1 MDKFEEEIR
10 SIFDEKFIEKAKN
23 LKRSGH
29 IFNPV
34 FYLFFTRLVE
44 LSAILRDVVLPNRY
58 ELEELFAMRRDFLHI
73 DYRTLN
79 DLLRRAWLYERSRR
93 VEFEFNKNSEDLLY
107 LLFRM
112 GKMQNEIDGVI
123 MRHVEWRKDVLVE
136 LYFTLLRILME
147 LEDTITQSIQSEKK
161 LP

>member
-44 LSAILRDVVLPNRY
+44 LSAILRDIVLPNRY

-79 DLLRRAWLYERSRR
+79 EVLRRAWLIERSRG
-93 VEFEFNKNSEDLLY
+93 VEFRFNRNPEDLLY

-123 MRHVEWRKDVLVE
+123 MRHAEWKKDRLVD
-136 LYFTLLRILME
+136 LYSTLLRVLAEI
-147 LEDTITQSIQSEKK
+147 EDTITQSVQSEEK
-161 LP
+161 LL